1 MGSADGS
8 MAEVAAVDA
17 TFRQAVLVGI
27 GAIPGAWLRLRVVN
41 HLEPMVPRKHWG
53 TLLVNLAAAFALGL
67 VLGLQR
73 SGRCDPSA
81 GISPLILLIGVGFF
95 GSLSTFSTFAVD
107 VLNTL
112 RDRRWGEALL
122 LGAGSVMGG
131 LLVAAAGYG
140 LGLTDG

>member
-1 MGSADGS
+1 MAD
-8 MAEVAAVDA
+8 VAAADA
-17 TFRQAVLVGI
+17 TLHQAVLVGL

-41 HLEPMVPRKHWG
+41 HFDPMVPRKHWG
-53 TLLVNLAAAFALGL
+53 TLMVNLAAAFALGL
-67 VLGLQR
+67 VMGLQR

-81 GISPLILLIGVGFF
+81 GGTSPLILLIGVGFF
-95 GSLSTFSTFAVD
+95 GSLSTFSTFAVE

-122 LGAGSVMGG
+122 LAVGSVLGG

-140 LGLTDG
+140 LGLADG

>member
-1 MGSADGS
+1 MADVASA
-8 MAEVAAVDA
+8 EA
-17 TFRQAVLVGI
+17 TLHQALLVGL

-41 HLEPMVPRKHWG
+41 HFEPMVPRKHWG
-53 TLLVNLAAAFALGL
+53 TVLVNLAAAFALGL

-73 SGRCDPSA
+73 SGRCDPSV
-81 GISPLILLIGVGFF
+81 GTSPLILLIGVGFF
-95 GSLSTFSTFAVD
+95 GSLSTFSTFAVE

-122 LGAGSVMGG
+122 LAAGSVVGG

-140 LGLTDG
+140 LGLADG

>member
-1 MGSADGS
+1 MAD
-8 MAEVAAVDA
+8 VAAADA
-17 TFRQAVLVGI
+17 TFHQAVLVGL

-41 HLEPMVPRKHWG
+41 YFEPMVPRKHWG
-53 TLLVNLAAAFALGL
+53 TLLVNLVAAFALGL

-81 GISPLILLIGVGFF
+81 GTSPLILLIGVGFF
-95 GSLSTFSTFAVD
+95 GSLSTFSTFAVE

-122 LGAGSVMGG
+122 LAFGSVLGG

-140 LGLTDG
+140 LGLADG

>member
-1 MGSADGS
+1 MAD
-8 MAEVAAVDA
+8 VAAADA
-17 TFRQAVLVGI
+17 TLHQAVLVGL

-41 HLEPMVPRKHWG
+41 HFEPMVPRKHWG

-73 SGRCDPSA
+73 SGRCDPSV
-81 GISPLILLIGVGFF
+81 GTSPLILLIGVGFF
-95 GSLSTFSTFAVD
+95 GSLSTFSTFAVE

-122 LGAGSVMGG
+122 LAAGSVVGG